1 MTETYLAPNDH
12 NGGRSRWT
20 EKIAEA
26 VAREIVHDIVRRNL
40 KPGTKLPP
48 ESEMLATYQLGRA
61 SLREALRILEVHGLI
76 LIRPGRGGGPVVANF
91 SSRDFGR
98 MATLH
103 FHVGRAT
110 FRDLVQA
117 RMVMEPVMAGLAA
130 QRVDDVAKDELD
142 AALARMRSAM
152 TVEDDDQY
160 IDAAGAFH
168 EVVAGLSGNRILDL
182 VGLGLKH
189 VYTERLRGMA
199 MPMEQRT
206 AVARMH
212 ERIAKAIVAG
222 SAALA
227 ESLMREHMA
236 DYGTNVVERYPGL
249 LDELVD
255 WS

>member
-1 MTETYLAPNDH
+1 
-12 NGGRSRWT
+12 
-20 EKIAEA
+20 
-26 VAREIVHDIVRRNL
+26 
-40 KPGTKLPP
+40 
-48 ESEMLATYQLGRA
+48 MLATYQLGRA

-130 QRVDDVAKDELD
+130 QRLDDVAKDELD

-160 IDAAGAFH
+160 IEHRPEIPRGRGRPVRQPHPRPRGPRPEARLHRAPARHGDARWISASRSPACTS
-168 EVVAGLSGNRILDL
+168 ASPRRSSPAAPPSRRASCAS
-182 VGLGLKH
+182 
-189 VYTERLRGMA
+189 TW
-199 MPMEQRT
+199 PTT
-206 AVARMH
+206 APTWS
-212 ERIAKAIVAG
+212 
-222 SAALA
+222 SA
-227 ESLMREHMA
+227 
-236 DYGTNVVERYPGL
+236 TPL

>member
-1 MTETYLAPNDH
+1 MTETHLAPNEH

-76 LIRPGRGGGPVVANF
+76 VIRPGRGGGPVVANF

-110 FRDLVQA
+110 FHDLVQA

-130 QRVDDVAKDELD
+130 QRADDVAKEE
-142 AALARMRSAM
+142 ARRG
-152 TVEDDDQY
+152 
-160 IDAAGAFH
+160 AGAN
-168 EVVAGLSGNRILDL
+168 A
-182 VGLGLKH
+182 VGDD
-189 VYTERLRGMA
+189 RRGRR
-199 MPMEQRT
+199 PVHRRRR
-206 AVARMH
+206 ARST
-212 ERIAKAIVAG
+212 RSWPACPAIASSTSWA
-222 SAALA
+222 SA
-227 ESLMREHMA
+227 
-236 DYGTNVVERYPGL
+236 
-249 LDELVD
+249 
-255 WS
+255 